1 MRNTKVGTKRAS
13 GHRAVPEG
21 PPRPANSRE
30 AASPLDVQSGAAA
43 SSDMTPLVGSNLR
56 ALRKER
62 ALSLEGL
69 AQRSAVS
76 RAMLGQIELGQ
87 SVPTINVLWKIA
99 RALGVPFSA
108 LITTRGTSH
117 TTVLPLARARVLSSH
132 DGSFRSRALFPA
144 DGPRSVE
151 FYELRLAPRAR
162 EEADGHPPGTRE
174 NLIVQAGALALHVKG
189 EEHALSAG
197 DAILFDAD
205 APHVYLNPGSIEAVM
220 YLVMT
225 YARS

>member
-1 MRNTKVGTKRAS
+1 
-13 GHRAVPEG
+13 
-21 PPRPANSRE
+21 
-30 AASPLDVQSGAAA
+30 
-43 SSDMTPLVGSNLR
+43 MTPLVGENLR
-56 ALRKER
+56 NLRKER

-69 AQRSAVS
+69 AQLSGVS

-99 RALGVPFSA
+99 RALGVQFSA

-151 FYELRLAPRAR
+151 FYELRLAPHAQ
-162 EEADGHPPGTRE
+162 EDADAHPPGTRE
-174 NLIVQAGALALHVKG
+174 NLFVQAGALVLQVKG
-189 EEHALSAG
+189 EEHKLSAG

-205 APHVYLNPGSIEAVM
+205 APHVYLNPGKAEAVM

-225 YARS
+225 YTRA